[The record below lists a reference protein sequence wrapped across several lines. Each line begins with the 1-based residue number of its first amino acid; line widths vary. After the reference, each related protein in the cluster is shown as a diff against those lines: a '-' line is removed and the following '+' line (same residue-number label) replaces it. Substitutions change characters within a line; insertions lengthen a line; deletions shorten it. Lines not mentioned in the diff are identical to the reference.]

1 MSRFLIVN
9 GLGLLLLALLFACN
23 AQPAPPSSLTPPL
36 AAVSFPSATP
46 PPVDAI
52 SGTVHDPNGAPIP
65 GATVRVKATEN
76 KTTSDTDGS
85 FTLHGLSADKA
96 LLLTAWA
103 PGYFNGGEAQK
114 RLPGEMNVEIVLHSI
129 PAGDNE
135 SYPWLSA
142 ITAGGQSGSCENCHS
157 ALALGSSASLGG
169 QALPF
174 EEWQQGA
181 HALSAENPRFLSM
194 YLGRDVLGNQSPL
207 TRYGYS
213 RDYGRIPLSPDL
225 TQPYFGPGYKLDFP
239 DTAGNCAACHVPA
252 AAIDDAYGIDPAAA
266 LGTAAE
272 GVTCDFCHK
281 IGGVKL
287 DRLTGL
293 PQPNMPGVLSFE
305 FLRPPDG
312 HQYFA
317 GPLDDVAPGEDTYA
331 SIQQQSQFCAPCHY
345 GTFWNT
351 TVYDSF
357 GEWLGS
363 PYNDPVSGK
372 TCQDCHMPHSGASFI
387 ALPDKGA
394 VERDPETIFSHRMPG
409 ASSADLLQNAVTLNV
424 SASRAGDKIAVTVT
438 IVNDKTGHD
447 VPTDSP
453 LRQMILLVQAR
464 GPDGTGLTQEGGPTI
479 PDYGGVGDPA
489 NGYYAGL
496 AGRIYAK
503 ILMELW
509 TEVAPTGA
517 YWNPTRIVS
526 DNRIPPFGSDSGAYT
541 FNAPLQGD
549 AIIQVRLL
557 YRRAFI
563 QLMDWKGWAV
573 PDILMAQKSLTVP

>member
-1 MSRFLIVN
+1 
-9 GLGLLLLALLFACN
+9 
-23 AQPAPPSSLTPPL
+23 
-36 AAVSFPSATP
+36 
-46 PPVDAI
+46 
-52 SGTVHDPNGAPIP
+52 
-65 GATVRVKATEN
+65 
-76 KTTSDTDGS
+76 
-85 FTLHGLSADKA
+85 
-96 LLLTAWA
+96 
-103 PGYFNGGEAQK
+103 
-114 RLPGEMNVEIVLHSI
+114 
-129 PAGDNE
+129 
-135 SYPWLSA
+135 
-142 ITAGGQSGSCENCHS
+142 
-157 ALALGSSASLGG
+157 
-169 QALPF
+169 
-174 EEWQQGA
+174 
-181 HALSAENPRFLSM
+181 
-194 YLGRDVLGNQSPL
+194 
-207 TRYGYS
+207 
-213 RDYGRIPLSPDL
+213 
-225 TQPYFGPGYKLDFP
+225 
-239 DTAGNCAACHVPA
+239 
-252 AAIDDAYGIDPAAA
+252 
-266 LGTAAE
+266 
-272 GVTCDFCHK
+272 
-281 IGGVKL
+281 
-287 DRLTGL
+287 
-293 PQPNMPGVLSFE
+293 
-305 FLRPPDG
+305 
-312 HQYFA
+312 
-317 GPLDDVAPGEDTYA
+317 
-331 SIQQQSQFCAPCHY
+331 
-345 GTFWNT
+345 
-351 TVYDSF
+351 
-357 GEWLGS
+357 
-363 PYNDPVSGK
+363 
-372 TCQDCHMPHSGASFI
+372 MPHSGASFI

-394 VERDPETIFSHRMPG
+394 VERDPETIFSQRMPG